1 MRSLAVAELFIVG
14 ASSQRLE
21 KRNDFI
27 PDIPPQYNGNLSSGV
42 RYLSRF
48 GNLTCLCRPLS
59 SSLFSFLFLSSL
71 YVWEYITGRQ
81 DTCLLFYV
89 VDGSLHNTLPHPP
102 HQKHLQ
108 HRKLNRNRTPD
119 PEEYGVQNHE
129 HMVYPVTV
137 SKQQKE
143 S

>member
-1 MRSLAVAELFIVG
+1 MRSLTVAGLFIAG
-14 ASSQRLE
+14 ASSQRFE

-27 PDIPPQYNGNLSSGV
+27 PDIPPQYNGTLSSGV

-48 GNLTCLCRPLS
+48 DKLTCLCRPLS

-71 YVWEYITGRQ
+71 YVWEYTTERQ

-89 VDGSLHNTLPHPP
+89 VDGLLHNTLPHPS
-102 HQKHLQ
+102 HLQ
-108 HRKLNRNRTPD
+108 HRELNRNRTPD

-129 HMVYPVTV
+129 YMVYPVTV